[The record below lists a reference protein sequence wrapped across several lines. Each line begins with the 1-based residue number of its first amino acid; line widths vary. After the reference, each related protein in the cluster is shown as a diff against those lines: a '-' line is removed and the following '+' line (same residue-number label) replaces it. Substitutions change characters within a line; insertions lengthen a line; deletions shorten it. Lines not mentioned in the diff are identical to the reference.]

1 MCVDPMCSLS
11 RRRVLFAGLASAT
24 VAAFSLHDARADQS
38 SAGPG
43 PNAIAPAEAL
53 SRLLQGNNRYVANA
67 PSNKDYSAGRAARSA
82 AQYPIAAIVGC
93 ADSRVS
99 PELTFDQGPGDL
111 FVVRVA
117 GNFVNDD
124 GLASLEYGV
133 KFLGVPLIMV
143 LGHTSCGAVSAVVK
157 AIREHAVLPGH
168 LPELVQAIRPAV
180 EIARAHG
187 HGDLVADTT
196 IENVRLNANRLRVS
210 RPLIG
215 EYVRAGKVQVV
226 GAIYDLASGKVEVVD

>member
-1 MCVDPMCSLS
+1 MCVHPMCSLS
-11 RRRVLFAGLASAT
+11 RRRALFAGLATAT
-24 VAAFSLHDARADQS
+24 LTAFSLHDARAAQPS
-38 SAGPG
+38 TGAGS
-43 PNAIAPAEAL
+43 NAIAPADAL
-53 SRLLQGNNRYVANA
+53 SRLLQGNNRYVANMPA
-67 PSNKDYSAGRAARSA
+67 NKDYSAGRAARVT
-82 AQYPIAAIVGC
+82 AQYPIAAVVGC

-99 PELTFDQGPGDL
+99 PELAFDQGPGDL

-143 LGHTSCGAVSAVVK
+143 LGHTNCGAVSAAVK
-157 AIREHAVLPGH
+157 AIRDHAVLPGH
-168 LPELVQAIRPAV
+168 LPELVNAIKPAI
-180 EIARAHG
+180 EIAKAQG
-187 HGDLVADTT
+187 HGDLVAAAT

-226 GAIYDLASGKVEVVD
+226 GAIYDLASGKVRVVD

>member
-11 RRRVLFAGLASAT
+11 RRRVLFAGFASAT
-24 VAAFSLHDARADQS
+24 VAAFSPHDARADQS
-38 SAGPG
+38 SAGLG
-43 PNAIAPAEAL
+43 PNAIAPSEAL

-67 PSNKDYSAGRAARSA
+67 PSNKDYSAGRAARVT
-82 AQYPIAAIVGC
+82 AQYPIAAILGC

-99 PELTFDQGPGDL
+99 PELAFDQGPGDL

-143 LGHTSCGAVSAVVK
+143 LGHTGCGAVSATVK
-157 AIREHAVLPGH
+157 AIREHVVLPGH
-168 LPELVQAIRPAV
+168 LPELVQAIRPAL

-210 RPLIG
+210 KPLIG

-226 GAIYDLASGKVEVVD
+226 GAIYDLASGKVGFVD

>member
-1 MCVDPMCSLS
+1 MCVDPMCSPS

-24 VAAFSLHDARADQS
+24 LAAFSLHDARADES
-38 SAGPG
+38 SAGLG
-43 PNAIAPAEAL
+43 PNALAPAEAL

-67 PSNKDYSAGRAARSA
+67 PSNKDYSAGRAARVT
-82 AQYPIAAIVGC
+82 AQYPIAAVVGC

-99 PELTFDQGPGDL
+99 PELAFDQGPGDL

-143 LGHTSCGAVSAVVK
+143 LGHTGCGAVSATVK
-157 AIREHAVLPGH
+157 AIREHVVLPGH

-210 RPLIG
+210 KPLIG

-226 GAIYDLASGKVEVVD
+226 GAIYDLASGKVGVVD

>member
-24 VAAFSLHDARADQS
+24 VAAFSLPDARADES

-53 SRLLQGNNRYVANA
+53 SRLLQGNSRYVANA
-67 PSNKDYSAGRAARSA
+67 PSNKDYSAGRATRAA

-99 PELTFDQGPGDL
+99 PELAFDQGPGDL

-143 LGHTSCGAVSAVVK
+143 LGHTNCGAVSAAVK

-168 LPELVQAIRPAV
+168 LPELVQAIRPAI
-180 EIARAHG
+180 EIAKAHG

-210 RPLIG
+210 KPLIG

-226 GAIYDLASGKVEVVD
+226 GAIYDLASGKVGLVE

>member
-1 MCVDPMCSLS
+1 MCVHPMCSLS
-11 RRRVLFAGLASAT
+11 RRHVLFAGLASAT
-24 VAAFSLHDARADQS
+24 VAAFSLRDARADQS

-43 PNAIAPAEAL
+43 PNAIAPSEAL

-67 PSNKDYSAGRAARSA
+67 PSNKDYSAGRAARVT

-99 PELTFDQGPGDL
+99 PELAFDQGPGDL

-143 LGHTSCGAVSAVVK
+143 LGHTGCGAVSATVK
-157 AIREHAVLPGH
+157 AIREHVVLPGH

-180 EIARAHG
+180 EIAGAHG

-210 RPLIG
+210 KPLIG

-226 GAIYDLASGKVEVVD
+226 GAIYDLASGKVGVVD

>member
-1 MCVDPMCSLS
+1 MCVDLMCSLS
-11 RRRVLFAGLASAT
+11 RRRVLLAGLASAA
-24 VAAFSLHDARADQS
+24 VASFSLHDARADQS

-53 SRLLQGNNRYVANA
+53 SRLLQGNNRYVTNA
-67 PSNKDYSAGRAARSA
+67 PSNKDYSAGRATRAT

-99 PELTFDQGPGDL
+99 PELAFDQGPGDL

-143 LGHTSCGAVSAVVK
+143 LGHTNCGAVSAAVK
-157 AIREHAVLPGH
+157 AIQEHAVLPGH
-168 LPELVQAIRPAV
+168 LPELVQAIRPAID
-180 EIARAHG
+180 IARAHG
-187 HGDLVADTT
+187 HGDLLADTT

-210 RPLIG
+210 KPLIG

-226 GAIYDLASGKVEVVD
+226 GAIYDLASGKVELVD